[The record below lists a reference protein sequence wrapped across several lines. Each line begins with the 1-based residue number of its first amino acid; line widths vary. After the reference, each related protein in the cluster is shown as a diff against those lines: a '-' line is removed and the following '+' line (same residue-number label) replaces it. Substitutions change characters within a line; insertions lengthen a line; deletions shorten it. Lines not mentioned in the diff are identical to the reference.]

1 MGSKGRV
8 DAERRGGPVRKE
20 EGWEPCGHKLRS
32 ARSCLELNGAGGLCP
47 EPPKKAWPC
56 WPLEFCPGMLIL
68 DFWPPRLL
76 KIFLK
81 PPRLWLFMTAA
92 TGT

>member
-1 MGSKGRV
+1 M
-8 DAERRGGPVRKE
+8 RKE

-76 KIFLK
+76 NAEMIPTSLPTGEGNGK
-81 PPRLWLFMTAA
+81 PLQYSCLENPMDGGAW
-92 TGT
+92 